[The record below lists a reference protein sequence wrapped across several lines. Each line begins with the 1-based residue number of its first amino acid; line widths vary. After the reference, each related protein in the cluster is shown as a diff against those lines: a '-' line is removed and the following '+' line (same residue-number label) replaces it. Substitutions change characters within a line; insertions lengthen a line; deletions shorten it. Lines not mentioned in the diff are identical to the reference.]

1 MQQRIINYARLI
13 RKVLDEKVVLSV
25 SDLQLYMDIQ
35 ERELYAAVGWLVCE
49 EKIHLLADE
58 IDRWTIV
65 LIN

>member
-13 RKVLDEKVVLSV
+13 RQVLDEKVVLSV

-58 IDRWTIV
+58 HDRWTIV

>member
-13 RKVLDEKVVLSV
+13 RQVLDEKVVLSV

-58 IDRWTIV
+58 NDRWTIV